1 MLPKKHNH
9 QERWKLDFGLH
20 TLAQHVDSIFYS
32 SRFMPVRLPLYT
44 VVDPLNAEKS
54 TRATNILS
62 TMHKISADSVHDF
75 GSGNSIWLLLNYRVL
90 LELNGRPM
98 DKVYRMKK

>member
-1 MLPKKHNH
+1 ML
-9 QERWKLDFGLH
+9 
-20 TLAQHVDSIFYS
+20 VS
-32 SRFMPVRLPLYT
+32 LPLYT

-54 TRATNILS
+54 TRATNILF

-90 LELNGRPM
+90 LVNTTEGKWRQA
-98 DKVYRMKK
+98 KVYRMEK